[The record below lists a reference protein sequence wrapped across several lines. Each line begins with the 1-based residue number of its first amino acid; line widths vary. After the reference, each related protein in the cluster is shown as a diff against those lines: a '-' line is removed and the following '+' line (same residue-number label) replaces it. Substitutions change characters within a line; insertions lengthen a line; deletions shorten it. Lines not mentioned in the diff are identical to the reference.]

1 MAHLSTAVD
10 PLSAAVELVEKRSGW
25 TPRVASFQWGQFFY
39 NLGTLG
45 RIDVLWVARKLAEQH
60 NKLAKASTAPL
71 SDGRIARLEKALET
85 ERLERTRVELSLRE
99 LQARCDVL
107 TERYQAAID
116 SQVAAL
122 KDHFGGSFAN
132 LAAARDEIVASAAQ
146 ARDGA
151 AQAAALLDEL
161 KDEFSAAREVIPQL
175 ANTAVREVVA
185 AVQEEPSI
193 LALALGNAERFTS
206 TIAKTVER

>member
-1 MAHLSTAVD
+1 MDILSRAED
-10 PLSAAVELVEKRSGW
+10 RIRYGGW
-25 TPRVASFQWGQFFY
+25 MPKAGYFRLGQVLD
-39 NLGTLG
+39 NLDTLG
-45 RIDVLWVARKLAEQH
+45 KLDLYFVLRKLGSQH
-60 NKLAKASTAPL
+60 NKLANASGGMAAN
-71 SDGRIARLEKALET
+71 DGVSRLEAALES
-85 ERLERTRVELSLRE
+85 ERAKRVQLELALAE

-122 KDHFGGSFAN
+122 KDYFGGSFAD
-132 LAAARDEIVASAAQ
+132 LATARDEIVASAAQ

-151 AQAAALLDEL
+151 AQAAALLDEF
-161 KDEFSAAREVIPQL
+161 KDEFAAAREVIPQL
-175 ANTAVREVVA
+175 ADTAVREVVA

>member
-1 MAHLSTAVD
+1 MD
-10 PLSAAVELVEKRSGW
+10 PLSAATERLKHGGW
-25 TPRVASFQWGQFFY
+25 MPTAGYFGLGRLLD
-39 NLGTLG
+39 NLDTLG
-45 RIDVLWVARKLAEQH
+45 KLDLYFVLRKLGQQH
-60 NKLAKASTAPL
+60 NKLANASTAAS
-71 SDGRIARLEKALET
+71 SDDRIARLEKTLET

-99 LQARCDVL
+99 LQARCDIL